1 VARRQST
8 VHSDARYFEDLEV
21 GTVSEAGR
29 YEVTEEEIVEFGE
42 QYDPQPFHVDPEAAE
57 ASIYGGLIASGWQ
70 TAAITMRMLVEHVV
84 DHETSMGSP
93 GVDEL
98 RWSAPVR
105 PGDVLRVRHELL
117 EKRELESRPDRGLVR
132 YRSTTLNQD
141 DEEVMTMVGLGL
153 VAKRE
158 TGEDASSP
166 S

>member
-1 VARRQST
+1 M
-8 VHSDARYFEDLEV
+8 HSDARYFEDLEV